1 MNLSNK
7 RSSQSAQLSVA
18 DEDKQYLTFNLKDAM
33 YAIGILHIK
42 EILEYSNVT
51 PVPMMPNFIKGVIN
65 LRGAVVPVVDLSARF
80 GGNQSSIVKRTCIVI
95 IEVLNEEGMQDIGVV
110 VDAVSE
116 VIEISHT
123 NIEPAPAFGAQIRA
137 DFIQGM
143 GKINGDF
150 VIILQVDK
158 VLSVEEMSMVSHLAQ
173 SQGSAS
179 KPVPEQRAL

>member
-1 MNLSNK
+1 MMNFPSKIANSSDSNI
-7 RSSQSAQLSVA
+7 
-18 DEDKQYLTFNLKDAM
+18 EDDWQYLTFNLKEAM

-65 LRGAVVPVVDLSARF
+65 LRGAVVPVVDLAARF
-80 GGNQSSIVKRTCIVI
+80 GAEQSNIVKRTCIVI
-95 IEVLNEEGMQDIGVV
+95 IEVLNEDVMQDIGVM

-116 VIEISHT
+116 VIEIS
-123 NIEPAPAFGAQIRA
+123 NKDIEPAPAFGAQIRA

-143 GKINGDF
+143 GKINGKF

-158 VLSVEEMSMVSHLAQ
+158 VLSVQEMTMVSTLVQDQLPNNKQLA
-173 SQGSAS
+173 
-179 KPVPEQRAL
+179 EQKML

>member
-1 MNLSNK
+1 MNLSNRK
-7 RSSQSAQLSVA
+7 PILDADKLSTE
-18 DEDKQYLTFNLKDAM
+18 EDKQYLTFTLREGM

-42 EILEYSNVT
+42 EILEYNNVT

-80 GGNQSSIVKRTCIVI
+80 GNHQSNIVKRTCIVI
-95 IEVLNEEGMQDIGVV
+95 IEVLNEDGMQDIGVM

-116 VIEISHT
+116 VIEISRT

-137 DFIQGM
+137 DFIKGM
-143 GKINGDF
+143 GKINSKF

-158 VLSVEEMSMVSHLAQ
+158 VLSVEEMSMVSHM
-173 SQGSAS
+173 SQQGGSQQN
-179 KPVPEQRAL
+179 VLEQRTN

>member
-1 MNLSNK
+1 MNLPNK
-7 RSSQSAQLSVA
+7 RASQPAEHQSS
-18 DEDKQYLTFNLKDAM
+18 DEDKQYLTFMLKDAM

-65 LRGAVVPVVDLSARF
+65 LRGAVVPVIDLSARF
-80 GGNQSSIVKRTCIVI
+80 GCNQSSIVKRTCIVI

-116 VIEISHT
+116 VIEISRS

-158 VLSVEEMSMVSHLAQ
+158 VLSVEEMSMVSNLAQ
-173 SQGSAS
+173 GQGHGQKTVA
-179 KPVPEQRAL
+179 EQRTN

>member
-1 MNLSNK
+1 MNLPSRK
-7 RSSQSAQLSVA
+7 PTFDA
-18 DEDKQYLTFNLKDAM
+18 DIITTEEDKQYLTFTLKEGM

-42 EILEYSNVT
+42 EILEYNNVT

-80 GGNQSSIVKRTCIVI
+80 GNHQSNIVKRTCIVI
-95 IEVLNEEGMQDIGVV
+95 IEVLNEEGMQDIGVM

-116 VIEISHT
+116 VIEISRT

-143 GKINGDF
+143 GKINSKF

-158 VLSVEEMSMVSHLAQ
+158 VLSVEEMTMVSTLAQ
-173 SQGSAS
+173 GQ
-179 KPVPEQRAL
+179 PVAPKHVLEQRAM

>member
-1 MNLSNK
+1 MNFPSKIANSSDSNI
-7 RSSQSAQLSVA
+7 
-18 DEDKQYLTFNLKDAM
+18 EDDWQYLTFNLKEAM

-65 LRGAVVPVVDLSARF
+65 LRGAVVPVVDLAARF
-80 GGNQSSIVKRTCIVI
+80 GAEQSNIVKRTCIVI
-95 IEVLNEEGMQDIGVV
+95 IEVLNEDVMQDIGVM

-116 VIEISHT
+116 VIEIS
-123 NIEPAPAFGAQIRA
+123 NKDIEPAPAFGAQIRA

-143 GKINGDF
+143 GKINGKF

-158 VLSVEEMSMVSHLAQ
+158 VLSVQEMTMVSTLVQDQLPNNKQLA
-173 SQGSAS
+173 
-179 KPVPEQRAL
+179 EQKML

>member
-1 MNLSNK
+1 MNFPSKIANSSDSNI
-7 RSSQSAQLSVA
+7 
-18 DEDKQYLTFNLKDAM
+18 EDDWQYLTFNLKEAM

-65 LRGAVVPVVDLSARF
+65 LRGAVVPVVDLAARF
-80 GGNQSSIVKRTCIVI
+80 GAEQSNIVKRTCIVI
-95 IEVLNEEGMQDIGVV
+95 IEVLNEDVMQDIGVM

-116 VIEISHT
+116 VIEIS
-123 NIEPAPAFGAQIRA
+123 NKDIEPAPAFGAQIRA

-143 GKINGDF
+143 GKINGKF

-158 VLSVEEMSMVSHLAQ
+158 VLSVQEMTMVSTLVQ
-173 SQGSAS
+173 DQLPNN
-179 KPVPEQRAL
+179 KQLVEQKML

>member
-1 MNLSNK
+1 MNLP
-7 RSSQSAQLSVA
+7 SSKPTFEANSLSTE
-18 DEDKQYLTFNLKDAM
+18 EDKQYLTFTLKEEM

-42 EILEYSNVT
+42 EILEYNNVT

-65 LRGAVVPVVDLSARF
+65 LRGAVVPVVDLAARF
-80 GGNQSSIVKRTCIVI
+80 GGQQSSIVKRTCIVI
-95 IEVLNEEGMQDIGVV
+95 IEIANEEGIQDIGVM

-116 VIEISHT
+116 VIEISRS

-143 GKINGDF
+143 GKINSKF

-158 VLSVEEMSMVSHLAQ
+158 VLSVDEMSMVSHVAQ
-173 SQGSAS
+173 HNGGQNNLL
-179 KPVPEQRAL
+179 EQRAS

>member
-1 MNLSNK
+1 MMNFPSKIANSSDSNI
-7 RSSQSAQLSVA
+7 
-18 DEDKQYLTFNLKDAM
+18 EDDWQYLTFNLKEAM

-65 LRGAVVPVVDLSARF
+65 LRGAVVPVVDLAARF
-80 GGNQSSIVKRTCIVI
+80 GAEQSNIVKRTCIVI
-95 IEVLNEEGMQDIGVV
+95 IEVLNEDVMQDIGVM

-116 VIEISHT
+116 VIEIS
-123 NIEPAPAFGAQIRA
+123 NKDIEPAPAFGAQIRA

-143 GKINGDF
+143 GKINGKF

-158 VLSVEEMSMVSHLAQ
+158 VLSVQEMTMVSTLVQ
-173 SQGSAS
+173 DQLPNN
-179 KPVPEQRAL
+179 KQLVEQKML

>member
-1 MNLSNK
+1 MNFPSKIANSSDSNI
-7 RSSQSAQLSVA
+7 
-18 DEDKQYLTFNLKDAM
+18 EDDWQYLTFNLKEAM

-65 LRGAVVPVVDLSARF
+65 LRGAVVPVVDLAARF
-80 GGNQSSIVKRTCIVI
+80 GAEQSNIVKRTCIVI
-95 IEVLNEEGMQDIGVV
+95 IEVLNEDVMQDIGVM

-116 VIEISHT
+116 VIEIS
-123 NIEPAPAFGAQIRA
+123 NKDIEPAPAFGAQIRA

-143 GKINGDF
+143 GKVNGNF

-158 VLSVEEMSMVSHLAQ
+158 VLSVQEMTMVSTLVQ
-173 SQGSAS
+173 
-179 KPVPEQRAL
+179 EQIPNNKQ

>member
-1 MNLSNK
+1 MMNFPSKKFPSSESNIE
-7 RSSQSAQLSVA
+7 
-18 DEDKQYLTFNLKDAM
+18 EDRQYLTFNLKEAM

-65 LRGAVVPVVDLSARF
+65 LRGAVVPVVDLAARF
-80 GGNQSSIVKRTCIVI
+80 GGPQSNIVKRTCIVI
-95 IEVLNEEGMQDIGVV
+95 IEVLNEDVMQDIGVM

-116 VIEISHT
+116 VIEISH
-123 NIEPAPAFGAQIRA
+123 NDIEPAPAFGAQIRA

-158 VLSVEEMSMVSHLAQ
+158 VLSVEEMALVSTLGQGQ
-173 SQGSAS
+173 SAGH
-179 KPVPEQRAL
+179 KPALEQRAI

>member
-1 MNLSNK
+1 MSLPSK
-7 RSSQSAQLSVA
+7 RASQPAEHQSS
-18 DEDKQYLTFNLKDAM
+18 DEDKQYLTFILKEAM

-65 LRGAVVPVVDLSARF
+65 LRGAVVPVIDLSARF
-80 GGNQSSIVKRTCIVI
+80 GSNQSSIVKRTCIVI
-95 IEVLNEEGMQDIGVV
+95 IEVQSEEGMQDIGVV

-116 VIEISHT
+116 VIEISRT

-158 VLSVEEMSMVSHLAQ
+158 VLSVEEMSMVSNLAQ
-173 SQGSAS
+173 GQGHGQ
-179 KPVPEQRAL
+179 KTVTEQRAN

>member
-1 MNLSNK
+1 MNFPSKLA
-7 RSSQSAQLSVA
+7 SSI
-18 DEDKQYLTFNLKDAM
+18 DNNIEDDWQYLTFNLKEAM

-65 LRGAVVPVVDLSARF
+65 LRGSVVPVVDLAARF
-80 GGNQSSIVKRTCIVI
+80 GAEQSNIVKRTCIVI
-95 IEVLNEEGMQDIGVV
+95 IEVLNEDVMQVIGVM

-116 VIEISHT
+116 VIEIS
-123 NIEPAPAFGAQIRA
+123 NKDIEPAPAFGAQIRA

-143 GKINGDF
+143 GKINGKF

-158 VLSVEEMSMVSHLAQ
+158 VLSVQEMTMVSTLVQ
-173 SQGSAS
+173 DQLPNN
-179 KPVPEQRAL
+179 KQ

>member
-1 MNLSNK
+1 MNFPSKLA
-7 RSSQSAQLSVA
+7 SSI
-18 DEDKQYLTFNLKDAM
+18 DNNIEDDWQYLTFNLKEAM

-65 LRGAVVPVVDLSARF
+65 LRGSVVPVVDLAARF
-80 GGNQSSIVKRTCIVI
+80 GAEQSNIVKRTCIVI
-95 IEVLNEEGMQDIGVV
+95 IEVLNEDVMQVIGVM

-116 VIEISHT
+116 VIEIS
-123 NIEPAPAFGAQIRA
+123 NKDIEPAPAFGAQIRA

-143 GKINGDF
+143 GKINGKF

-158 VLSVEEMSMVSHLAQ
+158 VLSIQEMTMVSTLVQ
-173 SQGSAS
+173 DQLPNN
-179 KPVPEQRAL
+179 KQ

>member
-1 MNLSNK
+1 MMNFPSKKSDLTKSNIE
-7 RSSQSAQLSVA
+7 
-18 DEDKQYLTFNLKDAM
+18 EDRQYLTFNLKEAM

-65 LRGAVVPVVDLSARF
+65 LRGAVVPVVDLAARF
-80 GGNQSSIVKRTCIVI
+80 GGAQSHIVKRTCIVI
-95 IEVLNEEGMQDIGVV
+95 LEVLNDDVMQDIGVM

-116 VIEISHT
+116 VIEIGH
-123 NIEPAPAFGAQIRA
+123 NDIEPAPAFGAQIRA

-143 GKINGDF
+143 GKINSKF

-158 VLSVEEMSMVSHLAQ
+158 VLSVQEMTMVSTLAQ
-173 SQGSAS
+173 GQAANPKHALDQSAT
-179 KPVPEQRAL
+179 

>member
-1 MNLSNK
+1 MMNFPSK
-7 RSSQSAQLSVA
+7 KAIEHT
-18 DEDKQYLTFNLKDAM
+18 DEEDRQYLTFTLKDAM

-65 LRGAVVPVVDLSARF
+65 LRGAVVPVVDLAARF
-80 GGNQSSIVKRTCIVI
+80 GGQQSNIVKRTCIVI
-95 IEVLNEEGMQDIGVV
+95 IEVLNEEGMQDIGVM

-116 VIEISHT
+116 VIEISHS
-123 NIEPAPAFGAQIRA
+123 NIEPAPAFGAHIRA

-143 GKINGDF
+143 GKINGNF

-158 VLSVEEMSMVSHLAQ
+158 VLSVEEMSMVSTLGQGQ
-173 SQGSAS
+173 SAGH
-179 KPVPEQRAL
+179 KPALEQRAI

>member
-1 MNLSNK
+1 MMNFYNKKAPSSESNTE
-7 RSSQSAQLSVA
+7 
-18 DEDKQYLTFNLKDAM
+18 EDRQYLTFNLKEAM

-65 LRGAVVPVVDLSARF
+65 LRGAVVPVVDLAARF
-80 GGNQSSIVKRTCIVI
+80 GGPQSNIVKRTCIVI
-95 IEVLNEEGMQDIGVV
+95 IEVLNDDVMQDIGVM

-116 VIEISHT
+116 VIEISY
-123 NIEPAPAFGAQIRA
+123 NDIEPAPAFGAQIRA

-158 VLSVEEMSMVSHLAQ
+158 VLSVEEMTMVSSLT
-173 SQGSAS
+173 QGQ
-179 KPVPEQRAL
+179 PVAPKHALEQRAM

>member
-1 MNLSNK
+1 MHLFNRKPTLGADDLSPEE
-7 RSSQSAQLSVA
+7 
-18 DEDKQYLTFNLKDAM
+18 DEQYLTFTLREGM

-42 EILEYSNVT
+42 EILEYNHVT

-80 GGNQSSIVKRTCIVI
+80 GNHQSNIVKRTCIVI
-95 IEVLNEEGMQDIGVV
+95 IEVLNDDGMQDIGVM

-116 VIEISHT
+116 VIEISRT

-143 GKINGDF
+143 GKINSKF

-173 SQGSAS
+173 QGGSQKSLMDH
-179 KPVPEQRAL
+179 RAN